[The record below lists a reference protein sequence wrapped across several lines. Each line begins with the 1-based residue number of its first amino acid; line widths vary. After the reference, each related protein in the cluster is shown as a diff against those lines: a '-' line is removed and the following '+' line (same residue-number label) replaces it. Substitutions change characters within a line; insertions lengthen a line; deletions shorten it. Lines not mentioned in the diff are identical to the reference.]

1 MCSSTRSSYA
11 IVFDKVRDKY
21 FGIYIANYPLLPD
34 YIICGGGTAGLAI
47 ASRLSE
53 DENVTVAILEAGGN
67 ALNDLL
73 VDAPSMYTQTWGNP
87 NYDWDY
93 KTVPQVY
100 QVFLQLIA
108 LTDFH
113 DRKGP
118 LVEFMAGSVAKF

>member
-1 MCSSTRSSYA
+1 MCSSTRSLYA
-11 IVFDKVRDKY
+11 IVLDKARDEYCK
-21 FGIYIANYPLLPD
+21 IHIANYPSLLD
-34 YIICGGGTAGLAI
+34 YIICGGGTAGLAV

-53 DENVTVAILEAGGN
+53 DENVTVAVLEAGGN

-93 KTVPQVY
+93 KTVPQVC
-100 QVFLQLIA
+100 QVFPKPIP
-108 LTDFH
+108 LTDFR

-118 LVEFMAGSVAKF
+118 RVEFMAGSVAKF